1 MRSTS
6 NNLFFRSVLN
16 QTSNSSGFLAP
27 KSTSTPKRNYNT
39 NFAKRQRERKRLA
52 MAEKAADLREMRE
65 AGGNAFVCTYDR
77 NENTGKSTGTSNTT
91 VCKNGKKAG
100 TSVCQRK
107 SGQNRKQVKLL

>member
-1 MRSTS
+1 MNLICGRKKTP

-52 MAEKAADLREMRE
+52 MAERAADIREMRE
-65 AGGNAFVCTYDR
+65 ASGDAFVCTYD
-77 NENTGKSTGTSNTT
+77 
-91 VCKNGKKAG
+91 NGKMFLK
-100 TSVCQRK
+100 K
-107 SGQNRKQVKLL
+107 HKQ